1 MQTWQTTKN
10 FGGGGDRTFL
20 NTQVEM
26 LDLGK
31 KKKFVPI
38 RYLPGLATY
47 FTYGFRIK
55 TPKTGKIITI
65 EKMAQSFDIKKG
77 DFDESKT
84 KKDPWR
90 KLAEKY
96 GVRGRQQFAANVID
110 RRLQEDAPKKKKKP
124 TSEERASGF
133 KDKDSESWTPVVV
146 QRFGQSVFSLVTD
159 LNATNKVT
167 IKDKKTTKP
176 IDHKKYGRDVEIKYD
191 GEKTPAQQYNIQRGE
206 RAPLTEEEEAYLVW
220 DIESAL
226 LKIQKEHG
234 KDAEAEAKRLE
245 KLLVDEKGKPLKA
258 KADDDDDD
266 DASDMEDDDDDKP
279 KKKKKG
285 SKRRDDD
292 DDDDDSG
299 DDDGDDLEDDED
311 DEKPKK
317 KKKKPSDD
325 DEDEDEDD
333 EKPKKKKKKR
343 SSDDDDDDDDD
354 SSDDEDDEKPK
365 KKKKRSSDDDDD
377 DEPKKKK
384 KKKPSDD
391 DEDDE
396 DDEAPWDDDE
406 DDEKPKKKKKKRSS
420 DDDDDDDDE
429 LNELLDDD
437 DDDDE
442 PKKKKKKK
450 RSSDDDDEDDEKP
463 KKKKKKKPSDD
474 DEDDEDSDDDDDDD
488 DD

>member
-191 GEKTPAQQYNIQRGE
+191 GEKTPAQQYNLQRGE

-258 KADDDDDD
+258 KSDDGDDDD
-266 DASDMEDDDDDKP
+266 DASDMEDDDDEKP

-317 KKKKPSDD
+317 KKKKSSDDDDDEDDEKLKKKKKKSSDDDDDEDDDSSDDDD
-325 DEDEDEDD
+325 DEDEKPKKKKKKSSDDDDDEDEKPKKKKKKSSDDDDDDDDDDGAPWDDDEDDED

-343 SSDDDDDDDDD
+343 SSDDDDDDELNELLDDD
-354 SSDDEDDEKPK
+354 DDEDEKPK
-365 KKKKRSSDDDDD
+365 KKKKKKSSDDDDD
-377 DEPKKKK
+377 DE
-384 KKKPSDD
+384 
-391 DEDDE
+391 
-396 DDEAPWDDDE
+396 
-406 DDEKPKKKKKKRSS
+406 DEKPKKKKKKR
-420 DDDDDDDDE
+420 DDDDDDD
-429 LNELLDDD
+429 
-437 DDDDE
+437 
-442 PKKKKKKK
+442 
-450 RSSDDDDEDDEKP
+450 
-463 KKKKKKKPSDD
+463 
-474 DEDDEDSDDDDDDD
+474 DSDDDDDDD
-488 DD
+488 

>member
-343 SSDDDDDDDDD
+343 SSDDDDDD

>member
-191 GEKTPAQQYNIQRGE
+191 GEKTPAQQYNLQRGE

-258 KADDDDDD
+258 KSDDGDDDD
-266 DASDMEDDDDDKP
+266 DASDMEDDDDEKP

-317 KKKKPSDD
+317 KKKKSSDDDDDEDDEKLKKKKKKSSDDDDDEDDDSSDDDD
-325 DEDEDEDD
+325 DEDEKPKKKKKKSSDDDDDEDEKPKKKKKKSSDDDDDDDDDDGAPWDDDEDDED

-343 SSDDDDDDDDD
+343 SSDDDDDDELNELLDDD
-354 SSDDEDDEKPK
+354 DDEDEKPK
-365 KKKKRSSDDDDD
+365 KKKKKKSSDDDDD
-377 DEPKKKK
+377 DE
-384 KKKPSDD
+384 
-391 DEDDE
+391 
-396 DDEAPWDDDE
+396 
-406 DDEKPKKKKKKRSS
+406 DEKPKKKKKKR
-420 DDDDDDDDE
+420 DDDDDD
-429 LNELLDDD
+429 
-437 DDDDE
+437 
-442 PKKKKKKK
+442 
-450 RSSDDDDEDDEKP
+450 
-463 KKKKKKKPSDD
+463 
-474 DEDDEDSDDDDDDD
+474 DSDDDDDDD
-488 DD
+488 